1 MWATNSKSLIISLFR
16 WPVCVSRENLAGKLI
31 FFAVRMEDIAIDSKY
46 RKENKS
52 TEEQLEATSYVY
64 SIDQAERLI
73 ANFETKSFV
82 KFASYKA
89 DKNFGNDGKLTD

>member
-1 MWATNSKSLIISLFR
+1 MR
-16 WPVCVSRENLAGKLI
+16 V
-31 FFAVRMEDIAIDSKY
+31 EDISVDSEY

-73 ANFETKSFV
+73 ANFDTKNIV
-82 KFASYKA
+82 KFARYKA
-89 DKNFGNDGKLTD
+89 DKNFGNDISKKGLWPMCPGGTLKSLGW